1 MNQTALEQI
10 EQIYPYYLLDTTE
23 ADTTPTILL
32 EGLLPILRTLHQEHS
47 MTGLSHMYAAPTGQ
61 DEEPFA
67 VYYRIFQPTHFGMG
81 ECFSFCVRCDK
92 ETVLPSIEELYPT
105 ATWFEREVHEMAGL
119 SFDAEHISGKWL
131 LHPQRID
138 FPQQAGASAPQYGA
152 HPRPAPSR
160 LPSGP
165 QEDGSFVTIEP
176 WLPAQSTLPQSIGL
190 QLALA
195 SGAIVDCDPQIG
207 LGHRGLEQLAQAGTW
222 EQWFHHAERVGL
234 HTGTMYAIAYAMLI
248 ESMADIQPSSRVSWL
263 RMLFLEISRI
273 LSHSHLLARSLHIVG
288 PARCAF
294 PLEQLAESCRRI
306 LNTYTGSRLGTGVHR
321 PGGLLRHPY
330 NGFYEDIFALQQSIN
345 WNVQQLQHD
354 VLSHL
359 AFQQRTTGIA
369 CFSPNHARKLGLM
382 GFFGRASGIPCD
394 LRKTHPY
401 LHYDQLQFDQAI
413 GSNGDIFDRLH
424 LACAELLQSAS
435 ILVQAAQRAQLVED
449 EPLLIAHPLVE
460 TRPLEANQETPV
472 LSATSLSNGGKLPPG
487 TGSIQLEGANSVLSL
502 VCHSDGSGSPMRLYI
517 EPSGYHMMQLLPQLL
532 RGQTARQVEL
542 VLASL
547 PLDLGEIER

>member
-1 MNQTALEQI
+1 
-10 EQIYPYYLLDTTE
+10 
-23 ADTTPTILL
+23 
-32 EGLLPILRTLHQEHS
+32 
-47 MTGLSHMYAAPTGQ
+47 
-61 DEEPFA
+61 
-67 VYYRIFQPTHFGMG
+67 
-81 ECFSFCVRCDK
+81 
-92 ETVLPSIEELYPT
+92 
-105 ATWFEREVHEMAGL
+105 
-119 SFDAEHISGKWL
+119 
-131 LHPQRID
+131 
-138 FPQQAGASAPQYGA
+138 
-152 HPRPAPSR
+152 
-160 LPSGP
+160 
-165 QEDGSFVTIEP
+165 
-176 WLPAQSTLPQSIGL
+176 
-190 QLALA
+190 
-195 SGAIVDCDPQIG
+195 
-207 LGHRGLEQLAQAGTW
+207 
-222 EQWFHHAERVGL
+222 
-234 HTGTMYAIAYAMLI
+234 
-248 ESMADIQPSSRVSWL
+248 
-263 RMLFLEISRI
+263 
-273 LSHSHLLARSLHIVG
+273 
-288 PARCAF
+288 
-294 PLEQLAESCRRI
+294 
-306 LNTYTGSRLGTGVHR
+306 
-321 PGGLLRHPY
+321 
-330 NGFYEDIFALQQSIN
+330 
-345 WNVQQLQHD
+345 
-354 VLSHL
+354 
-359 AFQQRTTGIA
+359 
-369 CFSPNHARKLGLM
+369 M